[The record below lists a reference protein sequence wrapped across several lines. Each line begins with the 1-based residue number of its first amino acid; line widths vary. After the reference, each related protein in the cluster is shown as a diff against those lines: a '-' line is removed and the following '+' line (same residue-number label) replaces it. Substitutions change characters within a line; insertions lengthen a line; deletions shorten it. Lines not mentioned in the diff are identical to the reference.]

1 MNRFKINK
9 RILIVLFFLLITV
22 ISKGQK
28 TDTIVRRKY
37 LDSVKNQLA
46 LHVTGYYTYLNL
58 FERAENDRKKIYITL
73 QATQNKLANTEE
85 AWKRQNTLHGIFFVV
100 VGLTSMLMIYILKI
114 K

>member
-1 MNRFKINK
+1 LSN
-9 RILIVLFFLLITV
+9 
-22 ISKGQK
+22 GQNIK
-28 TDTIVRRKY
+28 DTIVRKKY

-46 LHVTGYYTYLNL
+46 LHMTGYYTYLNL

-85 AWKRQNTLHGIFFVV
+85 AWKRQNTLHGIFFAV
-100 VGLTSMLMIYILKI
+100 VGLTSMLMIYLLKI

>member
-1 MNRFKINK
+1 MINNIK
-9 RILIVLFFLLITV
+9 RTKQLIFILLFLLTV
-22 ISKGQK
+22 IFSYGQ
-28 TDTIVRRKY
+28 DTIVRRKY
-37 LDSVKNQLA
+37 LDSIKNQLA

-73 QATQNKLANTEE
+73 QATQNKLADTEE

-100 VGLTSMLMIYILKI
+100 VGLTSMLMIYLLKI

>member
-1 MNRFKINK
+1 MINNIK
-9 RILIVLFFLLITV
+9 RKKRWILVLLFLLTV
-22 ISKGQK
+22 IFSNGQ
-28 TDTIVRRKY
+28 DTTIRKRY

-73 QATQNKLANTEE
+73 QAIQNKLQYTED
-85 AWKRQNTLHGIFFVV
+85 AWKKQNTMHGIFFGL
-100 VGLTSMLMIYILKI
+100 VGIMSMVMIYILK

>member
-1 MNRFKINK
+1 MINDIK
-9 RILIVLFFLLITV
+9 RKRRLVLILLFSLTV
-22 ISKGQK
+22 IFSNGQ
-28 TDTIVRRKY
+28 DTTVRRRY

-46 LHVTGYYTYLNL
+46 LHMTGYYTYLNL